1 MVNSQLIFVIFTNV
15 LNKNHVIIITV
26 IHYGFIKC
34 QGGTLIYQKKKR
46 GYSYVV
52 WFVVVW
58 WINHELKGTNP

>member
-34 QGGTLIYQKKKR
+34 QGGTLIYQKKK
-46 GYSYVV
+46 GVTLM
-52 WFVVVW
+52 WFGSW
-58 WINHELKGTNP
+58 WSGG